1 MTGAESLAAILVA
14 NGVTSVF
21 GLPGEEN
28 LDMVAAFNDA
38 GVEIVVTR
46 HEQHAAFMA
55 ATYGRLTGRPG
66 VCMATLGPGAT
77 NLLTGLAHA
86 QLGGWPVLAITGQ
99 KPLRNNDEGSFQVI
113 DVVAMARPITKS
125 AVQVTDAAAVA
136 SAVNAALVTAAAP
149 RAGAALVELPE
160 DVMTGRVDTTPAS
173 VAYMDPRTASATALD
188 EATARIEEADRPVL
202 LVSSGA
208 QHHSTSLTAFAE
220 RTGIG
225 VVPLQL
231 GKGAIASD
239 HPLALHPLGI
249 HRLDYAHLPVLD
261 ADLVVVVGYDPA
273 EHPPLA
279 WNPEDRTA
287 LVHLAAHPPSPEP
300 GYRPATVVVGDVS
313 VSLDELA
320 DRLEAR
326 SMPRQAKMREVATQL
341 LDSEHDVAHEGIS
354 PLDIVSSVRETVDRS
369 GVVALDNGAYK
380 IWFARHYP
388 TYEPNTL
395 LLDNA
400 LATMGAGLAAGMTAA
415 LLDGNRTVV
424 VVTGD
429 GGFMMN
435 LQDLETAIRLGLDL
449 TVLVVRD
456 DAYGFIAWHQEEQG
470 LEREDVDVT
479 NPDIVALAQA
489 FGASGMRVGG
499 RDRLRP
505 VLEQAIAAPGV
516 TVVDCPI
523 DYSINDILET
533 DLYQRAHDEMSQ
545 EGP

>member
-1 MTGAESLAAILVA
+1 MTGAESLAATLRE
-14 NGVTSVF
+14 NGVTLVF

-38 GVEIVVTR
+38 DIEIIVTR

-99 KPLRNNDEGSFQVI
+99 KPLRDNDEGSFQVI
-113 DVVAMARPITKS
+113 DVVAMAKPVTKS
-125 AVQVTDAAAVA
+125 AVQVTDASGVA
-136 SAVNAALVTAAAP
+136 TAVNTALISAMAP
-149 RAGAALVELPE
+149 RAGATLVELPE
-160 DVMTGRVDTTPAS
+160 DVMSGHVDTGPAS
-173 VAYMDPRTASATALD
+173 VPYVHARPASTALLD
-188 EATARIEEADRPVL
+188 EAAAVIGSADRPI
-202 LVSSGA
+202 LVVSWGA
-208 QHHSTSLTAFAE
+208 QHHSAALTAFAE
-220 RTGIG
+220 HTGIG

-231 GKGAIASD
+231 GKGAIAAD
-239 HPLALHPLGI
+239 HPLAMQPLGI

-279 WNPEDRTA
+279 WNPHDRTS
-287 LVHLAAHPPSPEP
+287 LVHVAAHPPSPEP

-313 VSLDELA
+313 HSLEQIA
-320 DRLEAR
+320 TRLDTR
-326 SMPRQAKMREVATQL
+326 SMPRQARMRDVAADL
-341 LDSEHDVAHEGIS
+341 LASEHDVAHEGIS
-354 PLDIVSSVRETVDRS
+354 PLEVVSAVRDSVDRA

-388 TYEPNTL
+388 TYQPNTL

-400 LATMGAGLAAGMTAA
+400 LATMGAGLATGMTAA
-415 LLDGNRTVV
+415 LLDKDRTAL

-435 LQDLETAIRLGLDL
+435 LQDLETAIRLRLDM

-456 DAYGFIAWHQEEQG
+456 DAYGFIAWHQKEQG

-489 FGASGMRVGG
+489 FGAGAMRIESLDQLG
-499 RDRLRP
+499 P
-505 VLEQAIAAPGV
+505 TLERAIATPGV
-516 TVVDCPI
+516 TVVDCAI
-523 DYSINDILET
+523 NYSINDILET
-533 DLYQRAHDEMSQ
+533 DLYQRAIDKVQ